1 MTSGVQLRQGVT
13 AGSLWAQEL
22 EAIAARADALQRR
35 PEPPTLPELVELA
48 GEAHRYLFLAF
59 TPAVIAR
66 SCRLAARLHVPV
78 LSVPPLDE
86 QVDEVHQV
94 RWRVHDQ
101 TGDVPAPEGPPAPAP
116 CPPGLELEQEEPEP
130 PPAPIGRPRP
140 QLRPASERMR
150 RPAPEPAPAPAEPPP
165 PSTPPAGWLLA
176 PEVAELLETTDVSIG
191 RWRAAGRFG
200 GEGEGWV
207 KSGRSFWYS
216 PAAVESL
223 MAGEVPAGLDQLV
236 ADVQAP

>member
-1 MTSGVQLRQGVT
+1 MTSGVQLRQGIT
-13 AGSLWAQEL
+13 AGAIWAQEL
-22 EAIAARADALQRR
+22 EQIAARADALQQR

-48 GEAHRYLFLAF
+48 NEAHRYLFLAF
-59 TPAVIAR
+59 SPAVIAR

-86 QVDEVHQV
+86 QVDKVHAV

-101 TGDVPAPEGPPAPAP
+101 TADVPPPAKTAPPAP
-116 CPPGLELEQEEPEP
+116 CPPGLELEQAYP

-150 RPAPEPAPAPAEPPP
+150 RPAPEPAAAAAEPPK

-176 PEVAELLETTDVSIG
+176 PEVAELLETSEATVG

-200 GEGEGWV
+200 GEGEGWAKV
-207 KSGRSFWYS
+207 GRSFRYA

-223 MAGEVPAGLDQLV
+223 MASAIPAGLDQLLAV
-236 ADVQAP
+236 VKAP